1 MRKGVKR
8 FLIISVVIMAILL
21 LLTVGGSYYIGLQV
35 FEGSTQL
42 VSPEDTKEVKDS
54 FWTTMNMDPEEFKAS
69 YAIENIS
76 ETSTFDGHIIPG
88 DYINSGDE
96 HDKLVIMIH
105 GLGGNR
111 YTNYPVAKYFVEMGY
126 DVITFDQRSSNE
138 NTAERTTYGYWE
150 KYDVI
155 DLIDYAEKKY
165 PGINIGIWGT
175 SFGGATAIQAVAS
188 LDDQSK
194 IDFMILDCP
203 LGNVEYMIS
212 AEMDKMNTGIPTD
225 YMLWLGNMIN
235 KQKLGFSYE
244 DANSINIAKKVNV
257 PSLIINSKADEMT
270 PFFMGEEIYNNIN
283 CDNKEIWTVD
293 DSEHAC
299 IWEDHTDEYKLEM
312 DEFIS
317 SSGK

>member
-8 FLIISVVIMAILL
+8 FLIISAVIMAILL

-54 FWTTMNMDPEEFKAS
+54 FWTTMNMNPEEFKAS

-165 PGINIGIWGT
+165 PGIIIGIWGT

-212 AEMDKMNTGIPTD
+212 AEMDKMNIGIPTD

>member
-8 FLIISVVIMAILL
+8 FLIITVVIMAILL

>member
-8 FLIISVVIMAILL
+8 FLIISAVIMAILL

>member
-8 FLIISVVIMAILL
+8 FLIISAVIMAILL

-155 DLIDYAEKKY
+155 DLIDYAWKKY

-212 AEMDKMNTGIPTD
+212 AEMDRMNTGIPTD

>member
-8 FLIISVVIMAILL
+8 ILIISVVIMAILL

-283 CDNKEIWTVD
+283 CDNKEMWTVD

-299 IWEDHTDEYKLEM
+299 IWEDHTYEYKLEM

>member
-299 IWEDHTDEYKLEM
+299 IWEDHTYEYKLEM

>member
-69 YAIENIS
+69 YVIENIS

-283 CDNKEIWTVD
+283 CDNKEMWTVD

-299 IWEDHTDEYKLEM
+299 IWEDHTYEYKLEM

>member
-8 FLIISVVIMAILL
+8 ILIISAVIMVILL

-54 FWTTMNMDPEEFKAS
+54 FWTTMNMNPEEFKAS

>member
-8 FLIISVVIMAILL
+8 FLIISAVIMAILL

-54 FWTTMNMDPEEFKAS
+54 FWTTMNMNPEEFKAS

-212 AEMDKMNTGIPTD
+212 AEMDKMNIGIPTD

>member
-283 CDNKEIWTVD
+283 CDNKEMWTVD

-299 IWEDHTDEYKLEM
+299 IWEDHTYEYKLEM

>member
-8 FLIISVVIMAILL
+8 FLIISAVIMAILL

-54 FWTTMNMDPEEFKAS
+54 FWTTMNMNPEEFKAS

>member
-8 FLIISVVIMAILL
+8 FLIISAVIMAILL

-54 FWTTMNMDPEEFKAS
+54 FWTTMNMNPEEFKAS

-165 PGINIGIWGT
+165 PGIIIGIWGT

-212 AEMDKMNTGIPTD
+212 AEMDKMNTGISTD

>member
-8 FLIISVVIMAILL
+8 FLIITVVIMAILL

-54 FWTTMNMDPEEFKAS
+54 FWTSMNMDPEEFKAS

-299 IWEDHTDEYKLEM
+299 IWEDHTYEYKLEM

>member
-8 FLIISVVIMAILL
+8 FLIISAVIMAILL

-54 FWTTMNMDPEEFKAS
+54 FWTTMNMNPEEFKAS

-155 DLIDYAEKKY
+155 NLIDYAEKKY

>member
-8 FLIISVVIMAILL
+8 FLIISAVIMAILL

-54 FWTTMNMDPEEFKAS
+54 FWTTMNMNPEEFKAS

-111 YTNYPVAKYFVEMGY
+111 YTNYPVAKCFVEMGY

-212 AEMDKMNTGIPTD
+212 AEMDKMNTGIPTE

-283 CDNKEIWTVD
+283 CDNKEMWTVD

-299 IWEDHTDEYKLEM
+299 IWEDHTYEYKLEM

>member
-8 FLIISVVIMAILL
+8 FLIISAVIMAILL

-212 AEMDKMNTGIPTD
+212 AEMDRMNTGIPTD
-225 YMLWLGNMIN
+225 YMLWLGNIIN

>member
-8 FLIISVVIMAILL
+8 FLIISAVIMAILL

-54 FWTTMNMDPEEFKAS
+54 FWTTMNMNPEEFKAS

-299 IWEDHTDEYKLEM
+299 IWEDYTDEYKLEM

>member
-8 FLIISVVIMAILL
+8 FLIISAVIMAILL
-21 LLTVGGSYYIGLQV
+21 LITVGGSYYIGLQV

-42 VSPEDTKEVKDS
+42 VSPEDTNEVKDS

-188 LDDQSK
+188 LDDQRK

-225 YMLWLGNMIN
+225 YMLWLGNMVN

>member
-8 FLIISVVIMAILL
+8 ILIISAVIMAILL

-69 YAIENIS
+69 YDIENIS

-165 PGINIGIWGT
+165 PGITIGIWGT

-257 PSLIINSKADEMT
+257 PSLIINSKADKMT

>member
-111 YTNYPVAKYFVEMGY
+111 YTNYPVARYFVEMGY

-212 AEMDKMNTGIPTD
+212 AEMDKMNTGISTD

>member
-1 MRKGVKR
+1 
-8 FLIISVVIMAILL
+8 
-21 LLTVGGSYYIGLQV
+21 
-35 FEGSTQL
+35 
-42 VSPEDTKEVKDS
+42 
-54 FWTTMNMDPEEFKAS
+54 
-69 YAIENIS
+69 
-76 ETSTFDGHIIPG
+76 
-88 DYINSGDE
+88 
-96 HDKLVIMIH
+96 MIH

-155 DLIDYAEKKY
+155 DLIGYAEKKY
-165 PGINIGIWGT
+165 PGITIGIWGT

-257 PSLIINSKADEMT
+257 PSLIINSKADKMT

-283 CDNKEIWTVD
+283 CDNKELWTVD